1 MGSNSKF
8 PAVIAL
14 SGVSVL
20 ILISGIL
27 LLYFAI
33 DIHRT
38 GWIDVVDSYYED
50 TSHTVITLIKVL
62 GGFVIVLGFL
72 GIAAAFIKSNV
83 VLIAFAGLSAI
94 FMILLLVVTVS
105 GYLISSRADD
115 WQGRPFPVN
124 LDEVNIKNGFERA
137 YCYAQGSFI
146 CNEIPL
152 QATAGTML
160 SREVVATLIGI
171 VGSEASLGSTC
182 NQALNNPMIT
192 RLTGLTTAC
201 SGCSFT
207 TQTAEYWGVMEWS
220 NEQCPRTN
228 DILIYCGSRLV
239 TGMENTMVGANP
251 YFMCRNRVLGK
262 LEAYGNKLGSG
273 ALVGVFG
280 ALLAIGAAL
289 LLRGAKEESGDGYTQ
304 NPESHF
310 F

>member
-72 GIAAAFIKSNV
+72 GIAAALIKSNV